1 MARKDSSEESPVAP
15 RRRGKRSAKPAAG
28 MKPDAGK
35 QGQPF
40 VQLKFAAS
48 EIVMRD
54 PGELKPF
61 PNNPK
66 IHTPKQVDAI
76 VANIEA
82 FGFDQPTLIDEKDQ
96 ILKGHGRHLACVK
109 IGCQIPTITRKGLSD
124 ADKWAIVISDN
135 ALPAM
140 TGFDNKLL
148 RIGLTTLAKVDYP
161 LNLTGFDK
169 FRLAGFIGPA
179 THADADDAGEL
190 DERVVSARGDVW
202 LLGEHRLMCGD
213 SSNGK
218 TVTKLLGDEEPALMA
233 TDPPYNYEHDR
244 NGGGIYR
251 KPSTK
256 QAERI
261 IKAGVDDFDVDTLP
275 ELLAT
280 NVFFCS
286 RDLVP
291 DYLNMAIARKLK
303 WDLAVLHR
311 QAAIPA
317 FNGHLT
323 PDLDYVIII
332 GNQAPQKGLEAAEYS
347 KLFSTGHWD
356 RPVPW
361 AKPVALMVRILKLFS
376 APGGSVFEPY
386 CGSGTTIIAAESC
399 QRRCLAIELKPE
411 YVDLAVRRWQTF
423 TKKPAILES
432 NSRTF
437 EQVGRD
443 RAKRT
448 RAA

>member
-1 MARKDSSEESPVAP
+1 MARGAKTKAP
-15 RRRGKRSAKPAAG
+15 APAFAK
-28 MKPDAGK
+28 
-35 QGQPF
+35 
-40 VQLKFAAS
+40 LKFVPTD
-48 EIVMRD
+48 IVMRD
-54 PGELKPF
+54 PAELKPF

-76 VANIEA
+76 VSNIEA
-82 FGFDQPTLIDEKDQ
+82 FGFDQPTLIDEHDQ

-109 IGCQIPTITRKGLSD
+109 IGCQIPTIARKGLSD

-148 RIGLTTLAKVDYP
+148 RIGLTQLAKVDFP
-161 LNLTGFDK
+161 LHLTGFDK

-179 THADADDAGEL
+179 THAKPDDAG
-190 DERVVSARGDVW
+190 DVQERVVSTRGDVW
-202 LLGEHRLMCGD
+202 VLGEHRLMCGD

-218 TVTKLLGDEEPALMA
+218 TVAKLLGDEEPELML
-233 TDPPYNYEHDR
+233 TDPPYSYAHDR
-244 NGGGIYR
+244 NGGGLYR
-251 KPSTK
+251 KPATK
-256 QAERI
+256 QAEQI
-261 IKAGVDDFDVDTLP
+261 IEAQIDSFDVNQLP
-275 ELLAT
+275 ELLTT
-280 NVFFCS
+280 NIFFTS

-291 DYLNMAIARKLK
+291 AYIDLAKSRKLK

-317 FNGHLT
+317 NNGHLT
-323 PDLDYVIII
+323 PDLDYILII
-332 GNQAPQKGLEAAEYS
+332 GRQAPQKGLEAAEYS
-347 KLFSTGHWD
+347 KLFSTGHWE

-361 AKPVALMVRILKLFS
+361 AKPVALMSRILKLFS

-386 CGSGTTIIAAESC
+386 AGSGTTIIAAETC
-399 QRRCLAIELKPE
+399 QRRCLALELKPE